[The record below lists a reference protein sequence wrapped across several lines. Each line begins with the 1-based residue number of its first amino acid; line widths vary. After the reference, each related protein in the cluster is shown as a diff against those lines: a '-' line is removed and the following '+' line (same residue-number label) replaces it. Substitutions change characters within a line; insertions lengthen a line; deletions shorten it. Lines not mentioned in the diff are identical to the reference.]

1 MKIAQAFALFG
12 LAIGSALADEK
23 RTRFPFDPVELVAG
37 RELAGAERWSATHY
51 LYSYQFAS
59 EANRAAFLADPAK
72 YEVQLG
78 GACARMGPLS
88 GRGRPEL
95 HAVHDKKLYL
105 FASEACRKSFLK
117 APERLLETS
126 EAPPAT
132 DAEGAARARQW
143 LDKAVTAH
151 GGAAVIDGVK
161 TLSERSE
168 RTETSGG
175 VEYRVTEARAFA
187 FPDRARHDGSWNDS
201 RWSSVGSGDRGWF
214 LGSDE
219 RPMHAQQ
226 LWAFRR
232 ETLAR
237 NLVRLLQL
245 RSDPKVVLADA
256 GAGVLDTPAGK
267 RPVQRVTI
275 AVDGSN
281 QTLSLDVETGRV
293 LAHAFRGRSPSAA
306 IVEIERTFAD
316 FATVAGVLLPG
327 TVTVRADGGDD
338 ETRTWRYEVNPALD
352 GATFAEPAWPQ

>member
-1 MKIAQAFALFG
+1 MKIARALVLIGSAF
-12 LAIGSALADEK
+12 GSALADEG

-37 RELAGAERWSATHY
+37 REIAGDERWSATHY

-59 EANRAAFLADPAK
+59 EANYAAFLADPAK
-72 YEVQLG
+72 YEIQLG

-88 GRGRPEL
+88 GRGRTNL
-95 HAVHDKKLYL
+95 HAVHDKKLYV
-105 FASEACRKSFLK
+105 FASEACRKAFLK

-132 DAEGAARARQW
+132 DADGARRAREW
-143 LDKAVTAH
+143 LEKAVAAH
-151 GGAAVIDGVK
+151 GGAAAIDGVK
-161 TLSERSE
+161 SLSERSE
-168 RTETSGG
+168 RTDDGDN
-175 VEYRVTEARAFA
+175 RVTEARVFE
-187 FPDRARHDGSWNDS
+187 FPDRARRDESWNES
-201 RWSSVGSGDRGWF
+201 RWSSVSSGDRGWF

-232 ETLAR
+232 EALTR

-245 RSDPKVVLADA
+245 RSDSKVALADA
-256 GAGVLDTPAGK
+256 GAGMLETPAGK

-293 LAHAFRGRSPSAA
+293 LAHAFRGRGPSAA

-316 FATVAGVLLPG
+316 FVTVSGVLLPG
-327 TVTVRADGGDD
+327 TVTVRADGS
-338 ETRTWRYEVNPALD
+338 EPVTRTWRYEVNPALD
-352 GATFAEPAWPQ
+352 AATFAEPAWPQ